1 MRSSSTKNQKKMI
14 LLIGMIF
21 FVWLLIN
28 IIFGIGSKKIEIEKL
43 NKVIVQNELEIKKL
57 EQQKAEI
64 KSRITKIEDRKE
76 IERIAREHLQMVKEG
91 EVVYRIS
98 E

>member
-1 MRSSSTKNQKKMI
+1 MRSSGTKNQKKMI

-28 IIFGIGSKKIEIEKL
+28 IFFGIGSKKMEIEKL
-43 NKVIVQNELEIKKL
+43 NKVIAQNEIEIKKI
-57 EQQKAEI
+57 EAQKAEI

-76 IERIAREHLQMVKEG
+76 IERIAREHLQMVKDG

>member
-1 MRSSSTKNQKKMI
+1 MRRTNTKNQKKII
-14 LLIGMIF
+14 LWLGVIF

-28 IIFGIGSKKIEIEKL
+28 IIIGIGNKRIEIEKL
-43 NKVIVQNELEIKKL
+43 NKVIVQNDIEIKKL
-57 EQQKAEI
+57 EEQKAEI

>member
-1 MRSSSTKNQKKMI
+1 MRRTNTKNQKKII
-14 LLIGMIF
+14 LWLGAIF

-28 IIFGIGSKKIEIEKL
+28 IIIGIGNKRIEIEKL
-43 NKVIVQNELEIKKL
+43 NKVIVQNDIEIKKL
-57 EQQKAEI
+57 EEQKAEI

>member
-43 NKVIVQNELEIKKL
+43 NKVIAQNELEIKKL